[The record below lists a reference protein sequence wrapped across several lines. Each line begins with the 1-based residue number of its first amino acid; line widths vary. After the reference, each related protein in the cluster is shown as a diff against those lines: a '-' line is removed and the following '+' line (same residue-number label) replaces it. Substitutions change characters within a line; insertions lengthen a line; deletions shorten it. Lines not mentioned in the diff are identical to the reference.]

1 MAYIADDIRRL
12 LKLFVF
18 RLFVHPLDFR
28 GAASWGILILCSSSM
43 GVTLE
48 VNTIGHFAFLLKDAN
63 ATQKPASPSFS
74 KILSTAMEDKA
85 AGRTNENHF
94 QIFEGRYKHVST

>member
-1 MAYIADDIRRL
+1 MAAHSSGNGRE
-12 LKLFVF
+12 
-18 RLFVHPLDFR
+18 R
-28 GAASWGILILCSSSM
+28 GAAWYRIDDVSRSM

-74 KILSTAMEDKA
+74 KILSTAMKDKA
-85 AGRTNENHF
+85 AGIPNENHSDF
-94 QIFEGRYKHVST
+94 

>member
-1 MAYIADDIRRL
+1 
-12 LKLFVF
+12 
-18 RLFVHPLDFR
+18 
-28 GAASWGILILCSSSM
+28 M

-85 AGRTNENHF
+85 AGRPNEKSF
-94 QIFEGRYKHVST
+94 SDFK

>member
-1 MAYIADDIRRL
+1 
-12 LKLFVF
+12 
-18 RLFVHPLDFR
+18 
-28 GAASWGILILCSSSM
+28 M
-43 GVTLE
+43 GVLLE

-85 AGRTNENHF
+85 VRIPNET
-94 QIFEGRYKHVST
+94 IFRFLKRRCIHVST

>member
-1 MAYIADDIRRL
+1 
-12 LKLFVF
+12 
-18 RLFVHPLDFR
+18 
-28 GAASWGILILCSSSM
+28 M
-43 GVTLE
+43 GVLLE

-85 AGRTNENHF
+85 VRIPNENHF
-94 QIFEGRYKHVST
+94 QIFKEAMHTCKYINIHSS